1 MTKQEYTVSIPILV
15 TAITTSLDGSALIGA
30 FAGAVVY
37 TIVASEA
44 NIWKRLAFMLCA
56 LIAGYTGA
64 PMWDATHTGFPAFVI
79 SSVIILVVLLFHKVV
94 SKMNLEHI
102 LDLIKSSRWFK

>member
-1 MTKQEYTVSIPILV
+1 MTKQEYVVSLPILV
-15 TAITTSLDGSALIGA
+15 TAITTSMDGSALIGA

-37 TIVASEA
+37 TIVAGDSS
-44 NIWKRLAFMLCA
+44 IWKRFIFMLCA
-56 LIAGYTGA
+56 LIAGYMGA
-64 PMWDATHTGFPAFVI
+64 PMWNSTHTGFPAFII